1 MKIEE
6 FKKLTE
12 KIVFL
17 DGATGSNL
25 VKAGMKIGECPEK
38 WIIDNPDAII
48 SLQKRYI
55 EAGSDIV
62 YAPTFTSNRIK
73 LKEYGFE
80 NDVMEINEELVRLSR
95 LAVKESEGIKKAYV
109 AGDLTMTGVQLKPT
123 GPMDFEEL
131 VDVYKEQIKALDEA
145 GADLLVVE
153 TMMSLQETRAALIAA
168 KEVSDLPVMCT
179 LTFEED
185 GKTLF
190 GTDALSAAITLESLG
205 ACAIGANCSTGPS
218 KMVSV
223 IKDMASV
230 TNIPIIAK
238 PNAGMPR
245 LDEDGNTVYDL
256 SPEEFAEEMK
266 DLVDA
271 GATILGGCCGTAPE
285 YIKAIHDVFA
295 SKECIKR
302 DNHTG
307 VRRLSSERKSI
318 SFALNDPFIV
328 VGERINPTGKK
339 ALQAELKEGKLD
351 MVRTFAEEQ
360 EEGGA
365 AILDINVGM
374 GGIDEESMMLKVLE
388 EVGMI
393 TSLPLSID
401 TSPVNVLEK
410 ALRLYPGR
418 ALVNSIS
425 AESAVM
431 EAKLKVAHKYGAM
444 IIVLPLSDEGLPKN
458 LDEKIEN
465 LNKILNKAY
474 EIGFTKEDIVVDGL
488 VSTVGANKS
497 AALEVI
503 ETVRYAYKNGLA
515 TTCGLSN
522 ISFGLPQRP
531 FVNTAFL
538 TMLIENGLTMAIMNP
553 AQDLLM
559 NAVYATDLLM
569 NKEGADLKYIERMN
583 ERDFSVSV
591 KNNASMTNNANL
603 STSDNNSKNLTSKD
617 STSKDSTS
625 KDSTSKDEL
634 YLDVLKGRTDRIV
647 EHTERA
653 IKDGSEPSVILN
665 NSLLPALDEVGKLFN
680 SGRYYLPQ
688 LIASANAMK
697 SSIEILEPM
706 MLKDSKAE
714 DMPTIVVATVKGD
727 IHDIGKNLVTL
738 MLKNHGFKVIDLGK
752 DIPKEDIV
760 KAAMDNDAKIIGLSA
775 LMTTTMKEMKNV
787 IDYARS
793 LGCKAKFMIGGAVIT
808 EDFAKEIGADGY
820 SKDAQQAVEVAK
832 LLVK

>member
-38 WIIDNPDAII
+38 WIIDNPEAII

-80 NDVMEINEELVRLSR
+80 NDVIEINKELVRLSR

-218 KMVSV
+218 KMVSI

-256 SPEEFAEEMK
+256 PPEEFAEEMK

-339 ALQAELKEGKLD
+339 ALQAELKEGNLD

-444 IIVLPLSDEGLPKN
+444 IIALPLSDEGLPKN

-591 KNNASMTNNANL
+591 KSNTSTASSANL
-603 STSDNNSKNLTSKD
+603 GTSDNNSKNL
-617 STSKDSTS
+617 TSKDSTS

-653 IKDGSEPSVILN
+653 IKDGSEPSIILN

-706 MLKDSKAE
+706 MLSDSKAE

>member
-38 WIIDNPDAII
+38 WIIDNPEAII

-80 NDVMEINEELVRLSR
+80 NDVMEINKELVRLSR

-218 KMVSV
+218 KMVSI

-256 SPEEFAEEMK
+256 PPEEFAEEMK

-339 ALQAELKEGKLD
+339 ALQAELKEGNLD

-444 IIVLPLSDEGLPKN
+444 IIALPLSDEGLPKN

-591 KNNASMTNNANL
+591 KSNTSTASSANL
-603 STSDNNSKNLTSKD
+603 GTSDNNSKNL
-617 STSKDSTS
+617 TSKDSTS

-653 IKDGSEPSVILN
+653 IKDGSEPSIILN

-706 MLKDSKAE
+706 MLSDSKAE